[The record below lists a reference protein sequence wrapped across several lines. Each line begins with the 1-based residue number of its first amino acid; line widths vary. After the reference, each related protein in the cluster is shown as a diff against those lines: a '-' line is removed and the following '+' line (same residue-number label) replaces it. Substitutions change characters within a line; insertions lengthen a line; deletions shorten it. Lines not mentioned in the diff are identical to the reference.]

1 MRWLMARSMAL
12 MVDVELGE
20 LGTDTALTALSAT
33 ALALADALG
42 VAFVLLGG
50 CSAVAISVK
59 PRKKNHQFVN
69 SL

>member
-20 LGTDTALTALSAT
+20 LGTDATLTVLSAT

-42 VAFVLLGG
+42 VAFVLVGG
-50 CSAVAISVK
+50 CSAGTISVS
-59 PRKKNHQFVN
+59 PQPEKK
-69 SL
+69 SIC